1 VTPALAFIL
10 LAFALLALVMGVLC
24 VALWRGAQAGANAQ
38 AAQATQNDPVQ
49 TNAAV
54 YRDQLAELDE
64 EHAQGLL
71 SDHEWQL
78 SRDELAARLLQD
90 VGEQDAGDQ
99 GAESITPVKSDAAA
113 MIHSSSTSSRVTSFA
128 KPWVLLFSF
137 VVLIPIS
144 SLVLYSLLGQPA
156 ALDPLAISQGIDNPD
171 DLTPE
176 KLTTMATAL
185 TRRLQDEPNS
195 MEGWVMLAR
204 VQRAREHFDE
214 AAAALRKALT
224 LSRDDDLQIEL
235 AEILAQQNKGVFA
248 GEPWSIIQKVLATDP
263 HHVNALLL
271 GGSAAYSEQ
280 NFQAA
285 LRFWERAREVVAA
298 DSPDAPELDRAIGEA
313 RNKLGLPP
321 IPARAVVG
329 DKNASMPP
337 AGTANGTA
345 KGSANG
351 NANGNANSNT
361 NANINANASST
372 QRAERISGRV
382 SVAPDLANKV
392 APTDTVFI
400 YATPVAGSRMPL
412 AIVKITANQLP
423 YDFVLDDTTAMNPSA
438 KLSGMDEV
446 TVRARISKSGNA
458 MQQPNDL
465 GVSVTPVKPGSAG
478 LNLMV
483 RETLR

>member
-1 VTPALAFIL
+1 MTPALAFIL
-10 LAFALLALVMGVLC
+10 SAFALLAVVTGVLC

-64 EHAQGLL
+64 ERARGLL

-90 VGEQDAGDQ
+90 VGEQDSGEQ
-99 GAESITPVKSDAAA
+99 GAASTTP
-113 MIHSSSTSSRVTSFA
+113 STSDTAATAHASSASSRATSFA
-128 KPWVLLFSF
+128 KPWLLLFSF
-137 VVLIPIS
+137 VVLIPTS
-144 SLVLYSLLGQPA
+144 SLVMYSLLGQPA
-156 ALDPLAISQGIDNPD
+156 ALDPLAISQGLDNPED
-171 DLTPE
+171 ITPE

-235 AEILAQQNKGVFA
+235 AEVLAQQNKGIFA
-248 GEPWSIIQKVLATDP
+248 GEPWSIIQKVLASDP

-313 RNKLGLPP
+313 RNRLGLPA
-321 IPARAVVG
+321 IPARAMGG
-329 DKNASMPP
+329 DRNASMPSV
-337 AGTANGTA
+337 GVANG
-345 KGSANG
+345 GANG
-351 NANGNANSNT
+351 NAKGSPNSNANVS
-361 NANINANASST
+361 ANASST

-382 SVAPDLANKV
+382 SVAPELASKV

-438 KLSGMDEV
+438 KLSSIDEV

>member
-1 VTPALAFIL
+1 MTPALAFIL

-38 AAQATQNDPVQ
+38 VAQATQNDPVQ

-64 EHAQGLL
+64 ERAQGVL
-71 SDHEWQL
+71 SDREWQL

-90 VGEQDAGDQ
+90 VGEQ
-99 GAESITPVKSDAAA
+99 GAASTTPVKSVAAEHTHA
-113 MIHSSSTSSRVTSFA
+113 TSASSRVSSFA

-137 VVLIPIS
+137 VVLIPTS

-156 ALDPLAISQGIDNPD
+156 ALDPLAISQGLDSPD

-214 AAAALRKALT
+214 AAAALRNALT

-298 DSPDAPELDRAIGEA
+298 DSPDAPELDRAIAEA
-313 RNKLGLPP
+313 RNKLGLPA
-321 IPARAVVG
+321 IPARAIGG
-329 DKNASMPP
+329 DKAAS
-337 AGTANGTA
+337 AKTNG
-345 KGSANG
+345 SG
-351 NANGNANSNT
+351 NANGSNNANT
-361 NANINANASST
+361 SSV
-372 QRAERISGRV
+372 QHAERISGRV

-423 YDFVLDDTTAMNPSA
+423 YDFVLDDSTAMNPSA
-438 KLSGMDEV
+438 KLSGTDEV

>member
-1 VTPALAFIL
+1 MTPALAFIL
-10 LAFALLALVMGVLC
+10 SAFALLAVVTGVLC

-64 EHAQGLL
+64 ERARGLL

-90 VGEQDAGDQ
+90 VGEQSA
-99 GAESITPVKSDAAA
+99 ASTTPLKSDAGANT
-113 MIHSSSTSSRVTSFA
+113 HSSSVSSRVTSFA

-137 VVLIPIS
+137 VVLIPTS
-144 SLVLYSLLGQPA
+144 SLVMYSLLGQPA
-156 ALDPLAISQGIDNPD
+156 ALDPLAISQGLDNPD
-171 DLTPE
+171 ELTPE

-235 AEILAQQNKGVFA
+235 AEVLAQQNKGMFA

-313 RNKLGLPP
+313 RNRLGLPA
-321 IPARAVVG
+321 IPARAMG
-329 DKNASMPP
+329 GEKNASNKS
-337 AGTANGTA
+337 AGAA
-345 KGSANG
+345 SGS
-351 NANGNANSNT
+351 T
-361 NANINANASST
+361 NASNNTNANASST

-382 SVAPDLANKV
+382 SVAPDLASKV

>member
-1 VTPALAFIL
+1 MTPALAFIL
-10 LAFALLALVMGVLC
+10 TAFALLAVVTGVLC

-64 EHAQGLL
+64 ERARGLL

-90 VGEQDAGDQ
+90 VGDQ
-99 GAESITPVKSDAAA
+99 SSSSAILVQSDAVDST
-113 MIHSSSTSSRVTSFA
+113 HSASASSRVTSFA

-137 VVLIPIS
+137 VVLIPTS

-204 VQRAREHFDE
+204 VQRARAHFDE

-321 IPARAVVG
+321 IPARAMGG

-337 AGTANGTA
+337 AGTANGSANGNA
-345 KGSANG
+345 KGSAN
-351 NANGNANSNT
+351 SS
-361 NANINANASST
+361 ANINANASST

-382 SVAPDLANKV
+382 SVAPDLASKV

-465 GVSVTPVKPGSAG
+465 GVSVTPIKPGSAG

>member
-1 VTPALAFIL
+1 MTPALAFIL
-10 LAFALLALVMGVLC
+10 SAFALLAVVTGVLC

-64 EHAQGLL
+64 ERARGLL

-90 VGEQDAGDQ
+90 VGEQDSGEQ
-99 GAESITPVKSDAAA
+99 GAASTTP
-113 MIHSSSTSSRVTSFA
+113 STSDTAATAHASSASSRATSFA

-137 VVLIPIS
+137 VVLIPTS
-144 SLVLYSLLGQPA
+144 SLVMYSLLGQPA
-156 ALDPLAISQGIDNPD
+156 ALDPLAISQGLDNPED
-171 DLTPE
+171 ITPE

-235 AEILAQQNKGVFA
+235 AEVLAQQNKGIFA
-248 GEPWSIIQKVLATDP
+248 GEPWSIIQKVLASDP

-313 RNKLGLPP
+313 RNRLGLPA
-321 IPARAVVG
+321 IPARAMGG
-329 DKNASMPP
+329 DRNASMPSV
-337 AGTANGTA
+337 GVANG
-345 KGSANG
+345 GANG
-351 NANGNANSNT
+351 NAKGSPNSNANVS
-361 NANINANASST
+361 ANASST

-382 SVAPDLANKV
+382 SVAPELASKV

-438 KLSGMDEV
+438 KLSSIDEV

>member
-10 LAFALLALVMGVLC
+10 TAFALLAVVTGVLC

-64 EHAQGLL
+64 ERARGLL

-90 VGEQDAGDQ
+90 VGDQ
-99 GAESITPVKSDAAA
+99 SASSAILVQSDAVAST
-113 MIHSSSTSSRVTSFA
+113 HSASASSRVTSFA

-137 VVLIPIS
+137 VVLIPTS

-156 ALDPLAISQGIDNPD
+156 ALDPLAISQGLDNPD
-171 DLTPE
+171 DITPE

-235 AEILAQQNKGVFA
+235 AEVLAQQNKGMFA

-285 LRFWERAREVVAA
+285 LRFWERAREVVVA

-313 RNKLGLPP
+313 RNRLGLPA
-321 IPARAVVG
+321 IPARAMG
-329 DKNASMPP
+329 GEKNASNKS
-337 AGTANGTA
+337 AGAA
-345 KGSANG
+345 SGS
-351 NANGNANSNT
+351 T
-361 NANINANASST
+361 NASNNANANASST

-382 SVAPDLANKV
+382 SVAPDLASKV

>member
-10 LAFALLALVMGVLC
+10 TAFALLAVVTGVLC

-64 EHAQGLL
+64 ERAQGLL

-90 VGEQDAGDQ
+90 VGEQGAG
-99 GAESITPVKSDAAA
+99 STTPVNSDAAA
-113 MIHSSSTSSRVTSFA
+113 STHTASASSRATSFA

-137 VVLIPIS
+137 VVLIPTS

-156 ALDPLAISQGIDNPD
+156 ALDPLAISQGLDNPD
-171 DLTPE
+171 DITPE

-235 AEILAQQNKGVFA
+235 AEVLAQQNKGMFA

-321 IPARAVVG
+321 IPARAMGG

-337 AGTANGTA
+337 AGTANGSANGNA
-345 KGSANG
+345 KGSAN
-351 NANGNANSNT
+351 SS
-361 NANINANASST
+361 ANINANASST

-382 SVAPDLANKV
+382 SVAPDLASKV

-423 YDFVLDDTTAMNPSA
+423 YDFALDDTTAMNPSA

-465 GVSVTPVKPGSAG
+465 GVSVTPVKPGSVG

>member
-1 VTPALAFIL
+1 MTPALAFIL
-10 LAFALLALVMGVLC
+10 SAFALLAVVTGVLC

-64 EHAQGLL
+64 ERARGLL

-90 VGEQDAGDQ
+90 VGEQGAGEQ
-99 GAESITPVKSDAAA
+99 GAPSPTSSTSDAAA
-113 MIHSSSTSSRVTSFA
+113 TAHSSSASNRAASFA

-137 VVLIPIS
+137 VVLIPTS

-156 ALDPLAISQGIDNPD
+156 ALDPLAISQGLDSPD

-235 AEILAQQNKGVFA
+235 AEVLAQQNKGMFA

-321 IPARAVVG
+321 IPARAMVG

-337 AGTANGTA
+337 AGTANGSANGNA
-345 KGSANG
+345 KGSANSS
-351 NANGNANSNT
+351 ANV
-361 NANINANASST
+361 NANASST

-382 SVAPDLANKV
+382 SVAPDLASKV

>member
-1 VTPALAFIL
+1 MTPALAFIL
-10 LAFALLALVMGVLC
+10 SAFALLAVVTGVLC

-64 EHAQGLL
+64 ERARGLL

-90 VGEQDAGDQ
+90 VGEQDSGEQ
-99 GAESITPVKSDAAA
+99 GAASTTP
-113 MIHSSSTSSRVTSFA
+113 STSDTAATAHASSASSRATSFA

-137 VVLIPIS
+137 VVLIPTS
-144 SLVLYSLLGQPA
+144 SLVMYSLLGQPA
-156 ALDPLAISQGIDNPD
+156 ALDPLAISQGLDNPED
-171 DLTPE
+171 ITPE

-235 AEILAQQNKGVFA
+235 AEVLAQQNKGIFA
-248 GEPWSIIQKVLATDP
+248 GEPWSIIQKVLASDP

-313 RNKLGLPP
+313 RNRLGLPA
-321 IPARAVVG
+321 IPARAMGG
-329 DKNASMPP
+329 DRNASMPSV
-337 AGTANGTA
+337 GVANG
-345 KGSANG
+345 GANG
-351 NANGNANSNT
+351 NAKGSPNSNANVS
-361 NANINANASST
+361 ANASST

-382 SVAPDLANKV
+382 SVAPDLASKV

-400 YATPVAGSRMPL
+400 YATPVSGSRMPL

-438 KLSGMDEV
+438 KLSSIDEV

>member
-1 VTPALAFIL
+1 LAFIL
-10 LAFALLALVMGVLC
+10 SAFALLAVVTGVLC
-24 VALWRGAQAGANAQ
+24 LALWRGAQAGANAQ

-64 EHAQGLL
+64 ERAQGLL

-90 VGEQDAGDQ
+90 VGEQGAG
-99 GAESITPVKSDAAA
+99 STTPVNSDAAA
-113 MIHSSSTSSRVTSFA
+113 STHTASASSRATSFA

-137 VVLIPIS
+137 VVLIPTS

-156 ALDPLAISQGIDNPD
+156 ALDPLAISQGLDNPED
-171 DLTPE
+171 ITPE

-313 RNKLGLPP
+313 RNKLGLPA
-321 IPARAVVG
+321 IPARAMG
-329 DKNASMPP
+329 GEKAPS
-337 AGTANGTA
+337 AKSNG
-345 KGSANG
+345 SG
-351 NANGNANSNT
+351 NANGSTNT
-361 NANINANASST
+361 NANASASSA
-372 QRAERISGRV
+372 QPAERISGRV
-382 SVAPDLANKV
+382 SVAPDLASKV

-400 YATPVAGSRMPL
+400 YATPVSGSRMPL

>member
-10 LAFALLALVMGVLC
+10 SAFALLAVVTGMLC

-71 SDHEWQL
+71 SDHEWHL

-90 VGEQDAGDQ
+90 VGEQGTGEL
-99 GAESITPVKSDAAA
+99 GATSTTPVKSDAAA
-113 MIHSSSTSSRVTSFA
+113 MTHSSSASSRVTSFA

-137 VVLIPIS
+137 VVLIPTG

-156 ALDPLAISQGIDNPD
+156 ALDPLAISQGLESPD

-313 RNKLGLPP
+313 RNKLGLPA
-321 IPARAVVG
+321 IPARAMG
-329 DKNASMPP
+329 GEKNASNKTT
-337 AGTANGTA
+337 GTAS
-345 KGSANG
+345 GS
-351 NANGNANSNT
+351 T
-361 NANINANASST
+361 NASNNANANAPST
-372 QRAERISGRV
+372 QRTERISGRV

-458 MQQPNDL
+458 MQQPSDL

>member
-1 VTPALAFIL
+1 MTPALAFIL
-10 LAFALLALVMGVLC
+10 SAFALLAVVTGVLC

-64 EHAQGLL
+64 ELARGLL
-71 SDHEWQL
+71 SDYEWQL

-90 VGEQDAGDQ
+90 VGEQSAASTTLAQ
-99 GAESITPVKSDAAA
+99 SDAMAST
-113 MIHSSSTSSRVTSFA
+113 HSASASSRVASFA

-137 VVLIPIS
+137 VVLIPTS

-156 ALDPLAISQGIDNPD
+156 ALDPLAISQGLDNPED
-171 DLTPE
+171 ITPE

-235 AEILAQQNKGVFA
+235 AEVLAQQNKGMFA

-313 RNKLGLPP
+313 RNRLGLPA
-321 IPARAVVG
+321 IPARAMG
-329 DKNASMPP
+329 GERNASMPS
-337 AGTANGTA
+337 AGGANGGANGNA
-345 KGSANG
+345 KGSAN
-351 NANGNANSNT
+351 SNV
-361 NANINANASST
+361 NANASST

-382 SVAPDLANKV
+382 SVAPDLASKV

-438 KLSGMDEV
+438 KLSGIDEV

>member
-1 VTPALAFIL
+1 
-10 LAFALLALVMGVLC
+10 
-24 VALWRGAQAGANAQ
+24 
-38 AAQATQNDPVQ
+38 
-49 TNAAV
+49 
-54 YRDQLAELDE
+54 
-64 EHAQGLL
+64 
-71 SDHEWQL
+71 
-78 SRDELAARLLQD
+78 
-90 VGEQDAGDQ
+90 
-99 GAESITPVKSDAAA
+99 
-113 MIHSSSTSSRVTSFA
+113 
-128 KPWVLLFSF
+128 
-137 VVLIPIS
+137 
-144 SLVLYSLLGQPA
+144 
-156 ALDPLAISQGIDNPD
+156 
-171 DLTPE
+171 
-176 KLTTMATAL
+176 
-185 TRRLQDEPNS
+185 
-195 MEGWVMLAR
+195 
-204 VQRAREHFDE
+204 
-214 AAAALRKALT
+214 
-224 LSRDDDLQIEL
+224 DDDLQIEL
-235 AEILAQQNKGVFA
+235 AEVLAQQNKGMFA

-313 RNKLGLPP
+313 RNRLGLPA
-321 IPARAVVG
+321 IPARAMG
-329 DKNASMPP
+329 GEKNASNKS
-337 AGTANGTA
+337 AGAA
-345 KGSANG
+345 SGS
-351 NANGNANSNT
+351 T
-361 NANINANASST
+361 NASNNTNANASST

-382 SVAPDLANKV
+382 SVAPDLASKV

>member
-1 VTPALAFIL
+1 MTPALAFIL
-10 LAFALLALVMGVLC
+10 WAFALLALVTGVLC

-64 EHAQGLL
+64 ERAQGLL

-90 VGEQDAGDQ
+90 VGEQGSA
-99 GAESITPVKSDAAA
+99 STPPSKTAAA
-113 MIHSSSTSSRVTSFA
+113 ASTHLASASSFT

-137 VVLIPIS
+137 VVLIPTS

-156 ALDPLAISQGIDNPD
+156 ALDPLAISQGLDNPED
-171 DLTPE
+171 ITPE

-185 TRRLQDEPNS
+185 MRRLQDEPNS

-204 VQRAREHFDE
+204 VQRARAHFDE

-235 AEILAQQNKGVFA
+235 AEILAQQNNGVFA
-248 GEPWSIIQKVLATDP
+248 GEPWTIIQKVLATDP

-298 DSPDAPELDRAIGEA
+298 DSPDAPELDRAIAEA
-313 RNKLGLPP
+313 RNKLGLPA
-321 IPARAVVG
+321 IPARAMAG
-329 DKNASMPP
+329 DKNAPHKSAGP
-337 AGTANGTA
+337 ASASTNASN
-345 KGSANG
+345 SAN
-351 NANGNANSNT
+351 AT
-361 NANINANASST
+361 ASSA
-372 QRAERISGRV
+372 QRVERISGRV

-400 YATPVAGSRMPL
+400 YATPVSGSRMPL

>member
-1 VTPALAFIL
+1 MTPALAFIL
-10 LAFALLALVMGVLC
+10 WAFALLALVTGVLC

-64 EHAQGLL
+64 ERAQGLL

-90 VGEQDAGDQ
+90 VGEQGVA
-99 GAESITPVKSDAAA
+99 STTPEKSDAAA
-113 MIHSSSTSSRVTSFA
+113 HTHSASASNRATSFV
-128 KPWVLLFSF
+128 KPWVMLFSF
-137 VVLIPIS
+137 VVLIPTS
-144 SLVLYSLLGQPA
+144 SLVMYSLLGQPA
-156 ALDPLAISQGIDNPD
+156 ALDPLAISQGLDNPED
-171 DLTPE
+171 ITPE

-235 AEILAQQNKGVFA
+235 AEILAQQNKGIFA

-313 RNKLGLPP
+313 RNRLGLPA
-321 IPARAVVG
+321 IPARAMG
-329 DKNASMPP
+329 GEKNATNKS
-337 AGTANGTA
+337 AGAASG
-345 KGSANG
+345 GSNAG
-351 NANGNANSNT
+351 NNANT
-361 NANINANASST
+361 NASAT

-382 SVAPDLANKV
+382 SVAPELASKV

-412 AIVKITANQLP
+412 AIVKITASQLP
-423 YDFVLDDTTAMNPSA
+423 YDFVLDDNTAMNPSA
-438 KLSGMDEV
+438 KLSGIDEV

-483 RETLR
+483 REILR

>member
-10 LAFALLALVMGVLC
+10 SAFALLAVVTGVLC

-64 EHAQGLL
+64 ELARGLL
-71 SDHEWQL
+71 SDYEWQL

-90 VGEQDAGDQ
+90 VGEQSAASTTLAQ
-99 GAESITPVKSDAAA
+99 SDAMAST
-113 MIHSSSTSSRVTSFA
+113 HSASASSRVASFA

-137 VVLIPIS
+137 VVLIPTS

-156 ALDPLAISQGIDNPD
+156 ALDPLAISQGLDNPED
-171 DLTPE
+171 ITPE

-235 AEILAQQNKGVFA
+235 AEVLAQQNKGMFA

-313 RNKLGLPP
+313 RNRLGLPA
-321 IPARAVVG
+321 IPARAMG
-329 DKNASMPP
+329 GERNASMPS
-337 AGTANGTA
+337 AGGANGGANGNA
-345 KGSANG
+345 KGSAN
-351 NANGNANSNT
+351 SNV
-361 NANINANASST
+361 NANASST

-382 SVAPDLANKV
+382 SVAPDLASKV

-400 YATPVAGSRMPL
+400 YATPVSGSRMPL

-438 KLSGMDEV
+438 KLSGIDEV

>member
-1 VTPALAFIL
+1 MTPALAFIL
-10 LAFALLALVMGVLC
+10 SAFALLAVVTGVLC

-64 EHAQGLL
+64 ERARGLL

-90 VGEQDAGDQ
+90 VGEQ
-99 GAESITPVKSDAAA
+99 GAAPTALEQDDAAA
-113 MIHSSSTSSRVTSFA
+113 RAKLASPSTRSGSFT

-137 VVLIPIS
+137 VVLIPTS
-144 SLVLYSLLGQPA
+144 SLVMYSLLGQPA
-156 ALDPLAISQGIDNPD
+156 ALDPLAISQGLDNPED
-171 DLTPE
+171 ITPE

-235 AEILAQQNKGVFA
+235 AEVLAQQNKGMFA

-313 RNKLGLPP
+313 RNRLGLPA
-321 IPARAVVG
+321 IPARAMG
-329 DKNASMPP
+329 GEKNASNKS
-337 AGTANGTA
+337 AGAA
-345 KGSANG
+345 SGS
-351 NANGNANSNT
+351 T
-361 NANINANASST
+361 NASNNANANASST

-382 SVAPDLANKV
+382 SVAPDLASKV

>member
-1 VTPALAFIL
+1 
-10 LAFALLALVMGVLC
+10 
-24 VALWRGAQAGANAQ
+24 
-38 AAQATQNDPVQ
+38 
-49 TNAAV
+49 
-54 YRDQLAELDE
+54 
-64 EHAQGLL
+64 
-71 SDHEWQL
+71 
-78 SRDELAARLLQD
+78 
-90 VGEQDAGDQ
+90 
-99 GAESITPVKSDAAA
+99 
-113 MIHSSSTSSRVTSFA
+113 
-128 KPWVLLFSF
+128 
-137 VVLIPIS
+137 
-144 SLVLYSLLGQPA
+144 
-156 ALDPLAISQGIDNPD
+156 
-171 DLTPE
+171 
-176 KLTTMATAL
+176 
-185 TRRLQDEPNS
+185 

-235 AEILAQQNKGVFA
+235 AEVLAQQNKGMFA

-313 RNKLGLPP
+313 RNRLGLPA
-321 IPARAVVG
+321 IPARAMG
-329 DKNASMPP
+329 GEKNASNKS
-337 AGTANGTA
+337 AGAA
-345 KGSANG
+345 SGS
-351 NANGNANSNT
+351 T
-361 NANINANASST
+361 NASNSANANASST

-382 SVAPDLANKV
+382 SVAPDLASKV